1 MRTTHCRA
9 LRALVG
15 LAAVTTL
22 AACGS
27 GETTSTTTASSSSAA
42 STSTPSLTVTDGWV
56 KAVDASQD
64 MTAAFGTLT
73 NTGDEDVVIT
83 GGRSDLAGMVEAHV
97 MSKDENGAMVME
109 EAKDGDT
116 VPAGGALELTP
127 GGAHLMLMDLSS
139 DVVAGEDYVVT
150 VTTADGQEVDL
161 TFAGREFSGAEEE
174 YAPDMPGMS
183 HDGHG
188 ETPATSSSSR

>member
-1 MRTTHCRA
+1 
-9 LRALVG
+9 
-15 LAAVTTL
+15 
-22 AACGS
+22 
-27 GETTSTTTASSSSAA
+27 
-42 STSTPSLTVTDGWV
+42 
-56 KAVDASQD
+56 

-109 EAKDGDT
+109 EAKDGHT
-116 VPAGGALELTP
+116 VPAGASSSSP
-127 GGAHLMLMDLSS
+127 RGAHLMLMDLSS

-174 YAPDMPGMS
+174 YAPGMS
-183 HDGHG
+183 HDGH
-188 ETPATSSSSR
+188 ETSATSSSSR